1 MASIDNIILKST
13 NPFDNYRSVNFWQ
26 QQKDQNPLVES
37 IHQDAIATIE
47 ETLDQVAQDHRTRTL
62 MLQGDPGSG
71 KTYLLGRLKK
81 TLNDK
86 AFFVY
91 IKPFP
96 QSDRIWRHI
105 LRYTVDSMVQ
115 VPEGQQDSQ
124 LMLWLKSL
132 SAFTQ
137 RSLKVRIMKDN
148 FWEVLTSDRKKF
160 IKQLKDTYKQAG
172 IYNADNFFGVLHD
185 LTNPELYT
193 SACEWLQGDDL
204 SEESLKELGVKGS
217 IDSEEA
223 ACETLANFGRIA
235 SETQPIVLCFDQ
247 LESIARLPDG
257 SLDLQALFSVN
268 TKIHDENNNF
278 FVIISITTDTWRQN
292 EESY

>member
-1 MASIDNIILKST
+1 
-13 NPFDNYRSVNFWQ
+13 V
-26 QQKDQNPLVES
+26 VES

-47 ETLDQVAQDHRTRTL
+47 ETLAQVAQEHGTRSL
-62 MLQGDPGSG
+62 RLQGDPGSG

-137 RSLKVRIMKDN
+137 RSLKQRILKDN
-148 FWEVLTSDRKKF
+148 FWELFTSDRKKF
-160 IKQLKDTYKQAG
+160 HQTTQKT
-172 IYNADNFFGVLHD
+172 
-185 LTNPELYT
+185 LTNNQVSTMQTTFLECCMT
-193 SACEWLQGDDL
+193 SPIQNCTLQPASGC
-204 SEESLKELGVKGS
+204 KEMIK
-217 IDSEEA
+217 
-223 ACETLANFGRIA
+223 
-235 SETQPIVLCFDQ
+235 
-247 LESIARLPDG
+247 
-257 SLDLQALFSVN
+257 
-268 TKIHDENNNF
+268 
-278 FVIISITTDTWRQN
+278 
-292 EESY
+292 